1 MKYQNSTEKMRAE
14 SNKETIEYIE
24 EFLEITPKFGKLNNN
39 LSNREKLNYLFKG
52 LPEKQLNFL
61 EIRYSISEDVD
72 EILED
77 MKKQIRNRRIFI
89 PGKNKEKEEIS
100 QISKGKNKN

>member
-1 MKYQNSTEKMRAE
+1 M
-14 SNKETIEYIE
+14 
-24 EFLEITPKFGKLNNN
+24 
-39 LSNREKLNYLFKG
+39 FKG

-89 PGKNKEKEEIS
+89 PGKNKEKEEEIS
-100 QISKGKNKN
+100 QISKGKNKNKNKDKSNNFESCDEDNICEKFNNKRSINNKKKKTLLFMW

>member
-1 MKYQNSTEKMRAE
+1 
-14 SNKETIEYIE
+14 
-24 EFLEITPKFGKLNNN
+24 
-39 LSNREKLNYLFKG
+39 LFKG

-89 PGKNKEKEEIS
+89 PGKNKEKEEEIS
-100 QISKGKNKN
+100 

>member
-1 MKYQNSTEKMRAE
+1 
-14 SNKETIEYIE
+14 
-24 EFLEITPKFGKLNNN
+24 
-39 LSNREKLNYLFKG
+39 
-52 LPEKQLNFL
+52 L